1 MRTAKRK
8 SLAATPRRAKSKNKK
23 ESSSSS
29 GEESEEELLKRASSA
44 AAGKRVKKSTGSGG
58 DDDDGT
64 EYTPRKDLKE
74 KKKHTP
80 NESEEEEEESDSE
93 NEEEARASELRALRV
108 IDLRPMLKR
117 LNQPS
122 SGRKEELVQRIL
134 QYEREEK
141 KQEKQEE
148 EIEDEKVDEENEEEE
163 EGTKQEEEE
172 EEEAEKNAEEEIKVK
187 EEEEDNSQTKQ
198 KCKTIIRPEH
208 ETKRAE
214 CEKDGEHDD
223 QKHLSSDCSE
233 DGLMENERKSGF
245 DVPEFPVALKE
256 EAIEGARF
264 EVDEQGLNSQ
274 VCETMP
280 EADTQDEQPSL
291 SAFDGQPPPR
301 LPRFSKY
308 VEADMDQ
315 FTRHHKHS
323 PFGPG
328 SRHFG
333 ILLLAI
339 AIGLCALYLRTSVLA
354 ALADERT
361 YVYSFYGAMA
371 LGCTWILWKIWRKVE
386 QLLARRKIE
395 KQIQRALQD
404 LKQYKKK
411 LKKYIAKIDE
421 ERNLV
426 KLQIEEAVSLTAPLS
441 ASFPTSAP
449 AVRRLSNKLAK
460 LNSLRQSNAARLK
473 DMTHQVCLPHTSVQ
487 CEGIQRAVC
496 IMCVCVL
503 EV

>member
-1 MRTAKRK
+1 MRIAKRK
-8 SLAATPRRAKSKNKK
+8 SLAATPRLVKSKDKK

-44 AAGKRVKKSTGSGG
+44 AAGKRVKKRTGSDG
-58 DDDDGT
+58 DDDGGT
-64 EYTPRKDLKE
+64 ECTPRKDLKE
-74 KKKHTP
+74 KKKHIP
-80 NESEEEEEESDSE
+80 NESEEEEESDSE
-93 NEEEARASELRALRV
+93 NEEEEARASELRALRV

-134 QYEREEK
+134 QYEREER

-148 EIEDEKVDEENEEEE
+148 EEEEEETEDEKVDEENKEE
-163 EGTKQEEEE
+163 EGPEQEKRE

-187 EEEEDNSQTKQ
+187 EEEEGNRQTKQ
-198 KCKTIIRPEH
+198 ECKTIIRPEH

-214 CEKDGEHDD
+214 CEKDEEHDD
-223 QKHLSSDCSE
+223 QKHFSSGCSD
-233 DGLMENERKSGF
+233 DGLMESERKSGF
-245 DVPEFPVALKE
+245 DVPEFPVALEE
-256 EAIEGARF
+256 EAIEGNRI
-264 EVDEQGLNSQ
+264 EVDEQGLSSQ

-315 FTRHHKHS
+315 FTRHHKRS
-323 PFGPG
+323 PFGSG

-333 ILLLAI
+333 VLLLAI

-354 ALADERT
+354 ALADEKT
-361 YVYSFYGAMA
+361 YVYSFYGAMT
-371 LGCTWILWKIWRKVE
+371 LGCAWILWKIWRKVE

-411 LKKYIAKIDE
+411 LKKYIVKIDE

-426 KLQIEEAVSLTAPLS
+426 KMQIEEAVSLTAPLS

-473 DMTHQVCLPHTSVQ
+473 DMTHQVCYKVV
-487 CEGIQRAVC
+487 CECRESHA
-496 IMCVCVL
+496 
-503 EV
+503 